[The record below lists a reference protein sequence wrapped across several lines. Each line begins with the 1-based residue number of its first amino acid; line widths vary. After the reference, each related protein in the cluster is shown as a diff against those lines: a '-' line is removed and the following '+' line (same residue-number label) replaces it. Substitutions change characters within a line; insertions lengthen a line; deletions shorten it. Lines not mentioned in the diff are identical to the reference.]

1 MMFDDIAI
9 GRNEKIKTDW
19 QHHMASIGADIL
31 KLASKYCNGQLCH
44 VAGIAGGSFNYCICG
59 T

>member
-1 MMFDDIAI
+1 MEIDDIVL
-9 GRNEKIKTDW
+9 GRNKAIKTAW

-31 KLASKYCNGQLCH
+31 KLASKYCNGQPCYA
-44 VAGIAGGSFNYCICG
+44 AGIAGGSFNYCIRG